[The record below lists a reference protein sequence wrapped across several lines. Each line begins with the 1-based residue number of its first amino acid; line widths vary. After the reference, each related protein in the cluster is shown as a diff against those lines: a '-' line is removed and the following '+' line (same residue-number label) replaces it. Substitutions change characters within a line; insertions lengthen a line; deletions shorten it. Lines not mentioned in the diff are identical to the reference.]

1 MSYQSETVKSFMI
14 MYKIELSFVTLGEQ
28 KFLQRKLAKDRK
40 IGELVDSELRIAEL
54 FMNTSDLY
62 L

>member
-1 MSYQSETVKSFMI
+1 M
-14 MYKIELSFVTLGEQ
+14 
-28 KFLQRKLAKDRK
+28 QRKLAKDRK